1 MTDNERQLLRAL
13 SPDLWTSA
21 ADLARMLGV
30 TTRSVRN
37 YVTRINRQA
46 LVDKPVIE
54 SSSRGYRLRQG
65 AALPRPQ
72 ETSADYGTLLIRHL
86 IGTNEPQS
94 VYDLADEMHV
104 SDSTLQRA
112 LRDARKMVEPFGLT
126 IDRHRDRIELAG
138 IELDKR
144 HLIAHLLVSESSQS
158 FLEFARSGMLS
169 RTYDSSSVARLVE
182 DALATCKLSSN
193 DYGLNNIVM
202 HVIIMADRAADE
214 SLLDESVDTDAM
226 ADTPAFRAAHAICRR
241 IAEDDAGASGLASNP
256 AEEYSLSLVIAA
268 NSTSSDG
275 RVVEGDNLSE
285 FIDPQ
290 TVDITRRS
298 IGALEEAYG
307 LESFD
312 ENLMVRMAVH
322 MHGLLQRARAGRF
335 VRNPLAAETKQ
346 KYPLYY
352 DMAVFVANEVA
363 RRTGFSICED
373 EIAFLSFHIGGY
385 FEIRPPDG
393 LRVTCAFL
401 YLGYHNLHQSS
412 LERIR
417 RRFGDRISIVTVAS
431 AVTCDVASLACD
443 VIISPVPVDAPESGA
458 VVVVDPFVSD
468 ANLDAIDEAV
478 RHAYGRRRL
487 ETLGSLLRR
496 FLTADL
502 FMRNVTARGSAEMI
516 RLLVG
521 NCVSLG
527 LCEPSFADDV
537 LAREEL
543 SSTAFG
549 NHLAV
554 PHSLTPS
561 AHRSFLSVVVNDTP
575 MIWGD
580 EQVNIIILLGLGETD
595 RSAFRLLFDT
605 LLEVLSESQNVA
617 ALLGCT
623 DYDDFATRL
632 LSLIKG

>member
-1 MTDNERQLLRAL
+1 MTDNERQLLRTL

-37 YVTRINRQA
+37 YVTRVNRQA
-46 LVDKPVIE
+46 PADEPVIE

-86 IGTNEPQS
+86 IGTDEPQS

-126 IDRHRDRIELAG
+126 IDRRRDRIELSG
-138 IELDKR
+138 MELDKR
-144 HLIAHLLVSESSQS
+144 HLIAHLLVSESSES

-169 RTYDSSSVARLVE
+169 RSYDSASTARLVE
-182 DALATCKLSSN
+182 DALAASGLSSN

-202 HVIIMADRAADE
+202 HVIIMVDRAADE
-214 SLLDESVDTDAM
+214 SLLDEDADTGAM
-226 ADTPAFRAAHAICRR
+226 ASTPAFRAAHEICRR
-241 IAEDDAGASGLASNP
+241 LAASDAASAGLASNP

-268 NSTSSDG
+268 NSSSSES
-275 RVVEGDNLSE
+275 RVVEGDTLAE
-285 FIDPQ
+285 FIDPR
-290 TVDITRRS
+290 TVEVTR
-298 IGALEEAYG
+298 GAVHALEDAYG

-322 MHGLLQRARAGRF
+322 MHGLLQRARTGRF

-352 DMAVFVANEVA
+352 DMAVFVANEVT
-363 RRTGFSICED
+363 RRTGFAVCED

-401 YLGYHNLHQSS
+401 YLGYHNLHQSA
-412 LERIR
+412 LDRIR

-431 AVTCDVASLACD
+431 AVTCDPESLACD
-443 VIISPVPVDAPESGA
+443 VVISPVALSAPQSGA

-478 RHAYGRRRL
+478 RHAYARRRL
-487 ETLGSLLRR
+487 ETLESLLRR
-496 FLTADL
+496 FLTVDL
-502 FMRNVTARGSAEMI
+502 FMRNVTADGPEDMI
-516 RLLVG
+516 RLLVD
-521 NCVSLG
+521 NCVGLG

-537 LAREEL
+537 IARERL

-561 AHRSFLSVVVNDTP
+561 AHRSFLCVVVNDAP
-575 MIWGD
+575 MSWGD
-580 EQVNIIILLGLGETD
+580 ESVNIVILLGLGETD
-595 RSAFRLLFDT
+595 RSTFRLLFDT

-623 DYDDFATRL
+623 DYDDFAARL
-632 LSLIKG
+632 LALIKG